1 MASLRPM
8 VPPVCVVGLM
18 APAAVSTAVV
28 EAVEVGAPIVVVVAF
43 EVAVAGPRLD
53 LVRLLDQSRRT
64 SPLHGTR
71 LLLEKSPTRANTT
84 RRPRRRPRVPQKSSS
99 LLSRLPLQSQRRLGR
114 ACLPHQSPHPHPHP
128 RYPKQP
134 RSLPPLQLPKRL
146 RKYLKPRPRTTFP
159 MNQLSRPKNNPYP
172 QLQTSLSKRHHLPL
186 RIRPRRRQ
194 TRALEWLL
202 PKLPCHRL
210 GIN

>member
-1 MASLRPM
+1 MVSLRQM
-8 VPPVCVVGLM
+8 EPPVCVVDLM

-43 EVAVAGPRLD
+43 EVAVVGPLLD

-84 RRPRRRPRVPQKSSS
+84 RRLRRRPRVPQKSSS
-99 LLSRLPLQSQRRLGR
+99 LLSRLLLQLQRRLGR
-114 ACLPHQSPHPHPHP
+114 VCLPHQSPHPHP

-134 RSLPPLQLPKRL
+134 RSLLPLQLPKRL
-146 RKYLKPRPRTTFP
+146 RKYLKPRLRTTFP
-159 MNQLSRPKNNPYP
+159 LIQLSRPKNNPYP
-172 QLQTSLSKRHHLPL
+172 QL
-186 RIRPRRRQ
+186 
-194 TRALEWLL
+194 
-202 PKLPCHRL
+202 
-210 GIN
+210 